1 MALEGWKLRLTS
13 DMKKILFGQPKS
25 DIWLT
30 HADGGGGGCQKKL
43 IQNYTLDERKN
54 EENGSNNEINQ
65 SDILLILF
73 SQGLKNVNFPTSWK
87 ILLCV

>member
-1 MALEGWKLRLTS
+1 MTSATLGGGGVNQILTFA
-13 DMKKILFGQPKS
+13 DRGGRGGQPKS

-30 HADGGGGGCQKKL
+30 HADGGGGCPKKL

-54 EENGSNNEINQ
+54 EVNGSNNEINQ

-73 SQGLKNVNFPTSWK
+73 SQGLKT
-87 ILLCV
+87 